1 MIFRETN
8 IKGLYEIALER
19 HSDARG
25 SFARTFCQ
33 DEFAQAGL
41 PTQFVQ
47 ASSSVNVRAGTLR
60 GMHFQIPPHEE
71 GKLVRCVRG
80 AIHDV
85 VADIR
90 PHSPSFRQAL
100 SFRLA
105 CCENLSL
112 YIPAGCAHG
121 FQTLEDDS
129 EVLYEM
135 TTRFSGAH
143 ASGFRYD
150 DPSFA
155 LSWPLP
161 ITMISE
167 KDLAWPTLGL
177 ADR

>member
-25 SFARTFCQ
+25 SFARTFCE

-41 PTQFVQ
+41 PTHFVQ
-47 ASSSVNVRAGTLR
+47 ANSSVNVRAGTLR
-60 GMHFQIPPHEE
+60 GMHFQRPPHEE

-85 VADIR
+85 VIDIR
-90 PHSPSFRQAL
+90 PQSPSFRQSL
-100 SFRLA
+100 SFRLD
-105 CCENLSL
+105 CRENFSL

-135 TTRFSGAH
+135 TTRHSAAY

-150 DPSFA
+150 DPGFA

-167 KDLAWPTLGL
+167 KDLAWPALESAGQ
-177 ADR
+177 

>member
-19 HSDARG
+19 HSDERG

-47 ASSSVNVRAGTLR
+47 ANSSVNLRAGTLR
-60 GMHFQIPPHEE
+60 GMHFQVPPHEE

-80 AIHDV
+80 AIYDV
-85 VADIR
+85 VADLR
-90 PHSPSFRQAL
+90 RDSPSFRQSL
-100 SFRLA
+100 SIRLDSR
-105 CCENLSL
+105 ENLSL

-129 EVLYEM
+129 EILYEM
-135 TTRFSGAH
+135 TSRFSGTH
-143 ASGFRYD
+143 ASGFRHD
-150 DPSFA
+150 DPYFA

-161 ITMISE
+161 ITAISE
-167 KDLAWPTLGL
+167 KDLAWPELNLTNL
-177 ADR
+177 